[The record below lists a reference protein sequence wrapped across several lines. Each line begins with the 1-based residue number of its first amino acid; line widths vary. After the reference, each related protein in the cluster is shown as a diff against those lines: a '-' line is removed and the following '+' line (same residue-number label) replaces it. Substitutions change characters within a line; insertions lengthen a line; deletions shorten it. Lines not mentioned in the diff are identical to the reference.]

1 MVVVPPKFSKRPLF
15 WTIALEVKVT
25 VAIFSK
31 PLVVTPSKNPVFVNV
46 PLIVSV
52 PKLKIKPELLTELGI
67 VTISPTL
74 IVLSSSTPGTPGFP
88 PSSSQVPAENQD
100 PLLTEVKVSAN
111 ASSSVPNNPNIKTL
125 KIIMITQTLILTF
138 IIIGIT

>member
-1 MVVVPPKFSKRPLF
+1 MVTVPAKFSKRPLF

-25 VAIFSK
+25 VPIFSK

-67 VTISPTL
+67 VTVCPGL
-74 IVLSSSTPGTPGFP
+74 ICLSSASPGTPGLFI
-88 PSSSQVPAENQD
+88 SSSQVLEESQD
-100 PLLTEVKVSAN
+100 PLPTEEKVSAY
-111 ASSSVPNNPNIKTL
+111 ASSSVPNNPRIK
-125 KIIMITQTLILTF
+125 ILTMTRITHLVFNAHSF
-138 IIIGIT
+138 IV